1 VRAGDVMNEAW
12 DYYRTHF
19 GHLVLVALVV
29 YVLIAALELLLVLL
43 LGWAGAVIGGLIAL
57 AGIFWLQGAL
67 VVAIDD
73 VRDGRADLTI
83 GETLARVRPRLNTL
97 TVAGILAAIGIAIGL
112 ALLIVPGLVL
122 LTFWLLI
129 VPVIMLEGAG
139 ITRSFG
145 RSYELVRGHGWS
157 VFGVIVLTVI
167 VLILVSIVAGILSSS
182 FDNVFASALV
192 DIATQ
197 SLTAPFV
204 ALAWTMTYYRLRGL
218 ATTPVPAA

>member
-1 VRAGDVMNEAW
+1 MSEAW

-19 GHLVLVALVV
+19 GHLAPIALVV
-29 YVLIAALELLLVLL
+29 YVLITALQLLLVVL
-43 LGWAGAVIGGLIAL
+43 LGWLGALVGGLIGL
-57 AGIFWLQGAL
+57 AGVFWLQGAL

-73 VRDGRADLTI
+73 VRDGRADLSIT
-83 GETLARVRPRLNTL
+83 ETLARVRPRLNTL
-97 TVAGILAAIGIAIGL
+97 TVAGVLAALGITLGL
-112 ALLIVPGLVL
+112 LLLIVPGLVL
-122 LTFWLLI
+122 FTFWLLI

-145 RSYELVRGHGWS
+145 RSYQLVRGHGWS

-167 VLILVSIVAGILSSS
+167 VLVLVFIVARVISSS
-182 FDNVFASALV
+182 FDNVLASLLI

-197 SLTAPFV
+197 TLTAPFV

-218 ATTPVPAA
+218 DTPPAPAA